1 MWQLVC
7 FDSWVVLHD
16 SWARNQVGIVFSYRP
31 ARLHKL
37 SESSPWNRFLS
48 SIEVLKYR
56 LCKSFSLNNFTAEVE
71 VLKTEQPLPHDA
83 GFGVQNL
90 PLYCTTPLSFTASP
104 SLKGTQAWNFF
115 LTFSAETESLWSQGP
130 VTRDFWKSSSIL
142 PRYST
147 FKHFRACSACDE
159 IGSQYAQHAMK
170 PVPRTLS
177 VR

>member
-37 SESSPWNRFLS
+37 AESIPWNRFLG
-48 SIEVLKYR
+48 SIKVLKYR
-56 LCKSFSLNNFTAEVE
+56 LCKSYSLNNFTAEVEVEVE

-90 PLYCTTPLSFTASP
+90 PLYCIHSTPLSFTASP
-104 SLKGTQAWNFF
+104 SLQ
-115 LTFSAETESLWSQGP
+115 Q
-130 VTRDFWKSSSIL
+130 
-142 PRYST
+142 
-147 FKHFRACSACDE
+147 
-159 IGSQYAQHAMK
+159 
-170 PVPRTLS
+170 
-177 VR
+177 